1 MHKMASMHTPLL
13 SFLFFLLLIS
23 SSTIAQTSFRPR
35 ALILAVTK
43 DSATGQYITEFS
55 QRTPLVPL
63 KLTVNLGGDYLW
75 VDCFKNYISS
85 TYRPAICRSAVC
97 NLAKSTSCVLDCGG
111 PTPGCNNNTCALLP
125 FNPYIR
131 TSSIGEVADDV
142 VSMQSTD
149 GTNPGQLVSAK
160 QVLFVCGGETLLEG
174 LVGGVT
180 GIVGLGKSPIGFPS
194 QLAKAFS
201 FPRKFAICL
210 SSSSSSKGVI
220 FFGESPYNFLP
231 GQDVSQLLT
240 YTPLLHNPV
249 STGGAYTT
257 GEQSVEYFIG
267 VKSIKVNNQIVPV
280 NTTLFKID
288 KEANGGTKISS
299 VDRYTL
305 LETSVYDAVT
315 NAFVNS
321 ISKVPRV
328 NPVAPFKYCY
338 KSASFGSTR
347 LGPGVPPIEL
357 VLQTNGASWTIF
369 GANSMVPVNGDVLCL
384 GFLDA
389 GLNPRTTI
397 IIGAHQIEDNLIQF
411 DIERSRIGFSSTLLG
426 RQTNC
431 GNFNFTS
438 VA

>member
-1 MHKMASMHTPLL
+1 MASTNTSLISL
-13 SFLFFLLLIS
+13 LFFQLLLLFIC
-23 SSTIAQTSFRPR
+23 SSTAQTSFRPR
-35 ALILAVTK
+35 ALILPVTK
-43 DSATGQYITEFS
+43 DSATGQYVTEFS

-63 KLTVNLGGDYLW
+63 QLTVNLGGDYLW
-75 VDCFKNYISS
+75 VDCLQNYISS
-85 TYRPAICRSAVC
+85 TYRPAHCRSAIC
-97 NLAKSTSCVLDCGG
+97 NLARSRACSLDCGG
-111 PTPGCNNNTCALLP
+111 PTPGCNNNTCVLFP
-125 FNPYIR
+125 FNPIIR
-131 TSSIGEVADDV
+131 TSSLGEVADDT
-142 VSMQSTD
+142 VSLQSTD
-149 GTNPGQLVSAK
+149 GTNPGRLVSAK
-160 QVLFVCGGETLLEG
+160 QVFFVCGSESLLEG
-174 LVGGVT
+174 LGGGVR

-194 QLAKAFS
+194 QLAKTFS

-231 GQDVSQLLT
+231 GQDVSQRLT
-240 YTPLLHNPV
+240 YTPLLTNPV
-249 STGGAYTT
+249 STGGAFFT

-267 VKSIKVNNQIVPV
+267 LKSINVNNQNVPV

-288 KEANGGTKISS
+288 REGNGG
-299 VDRYTL
+299 YTL

-321 ISKVPRV
+321 ISGIPRV
-328 NPVAPFKYCY
+328 NPVEPFKYCY
-338 KSASFGSTR
+338 NSASLGSTR

-357 VLQTNGASWTIF
+357 VLQTSGASWTIF
-369 GANSMVPVNGDVLCL
+369 GANSMVPVSGDVLCL

-389 GLNPRTTI
+389 GLNPRTTVV
-397 IIGAHQIEDNLIQF
+397 IGAHQIEDNLLQF
-411 DIERSRIGFSSTLLG
+411 DIARSRFGLSSTLLG